1 MQKGIEKKKLQPMK
15 TQNTQPGLEF
25 RMDPK
30 PDLG

>member
-15 TQNTQPGLEF
+15 TQKTQPGLEF